1 MFRVILLSIS
11 TRKRENIN
19 LFSIKKRQKMN
30 TAELKNHL
38 HKLIVDTNDIEVLT
52 KIESYFSKLKT
63 KDVDWW
69 GELSENSKRDIEEGI
84 EQADNGGLIDHKE
97 ARKSIDSFFK
107 KHA

>member
-1 MFRVILLSIS
+1 
-11 TRKRENIN
+11 
-19 LFSIKKRQKMN
+19 MN

-52 KIESYFSKLKT
+52 KIESYFSRLKT
-63 KDVDWW
+63 KDGDWW
-69 GELSENSKRDIEEGI
+69 DELSESSKRDVEEGI
-84 EQADNGGLIDHKE
+84 KQADNDELIDHKE